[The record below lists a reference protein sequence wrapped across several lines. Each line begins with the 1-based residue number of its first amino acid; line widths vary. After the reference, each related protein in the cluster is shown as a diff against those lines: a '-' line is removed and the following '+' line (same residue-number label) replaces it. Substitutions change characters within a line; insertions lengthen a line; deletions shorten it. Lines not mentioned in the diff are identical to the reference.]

1 MGPPARI
8 VASAPQ
14 ICCSPEVFP
23 IGLLLASESCDI
35 VGRKMT
41 SISDRPSRPSL
52 ARVAW
57 LFLSV
62 HTALL
67 ALPVSAAPP
76 PGGEISPALALAR
89 QLNQAFIELAD
100 KVSPAVVVVSVAQKP
115 GAEFNLEDHP
125 FLEMF
130 PPEMREQFKKQRE
143 QKRNKSEQSP
153 RTRREPVFNGQGS
166 GVVIREDGYIMTNR
180 HVVDEAEKIKVRL
193 SDGSEFEAEVR
204 GVDPQSDIAVIRIDT
219 KGRKL
224 PVAKLG
230 DSNKLRVGEF
240 AVAIGAPFELDYSV
254 TFGHVSAKG
263 RSQIV
268 PDGSM
273 DQDFIQ
279 TDANINPGNSGG
291 PLVNIDGEVIGIN
304 TLIRGLNTGIGFA
317 VPINLA
323 REVSEQLIANGK
335 FARAWLGVG
344 IGALKDEPD
353 YRGLVNGLTDGVV
366 IKQIMPDGPA
376 SKSELKP
383 SDIITSVEG
392 RRVATVQQLRNEIRS
407 KPIGQPVTLDV
418 HRSGKNLKIKVVPE
432 AWPDAPEM
440 LTTRR
445 APAEV
450 DSATAFGLTVK
461 PLSPETARQYD
472 AAKMAGVIVTEVA
485 EDSLA
490 ARKGL
495 LPGDL
500 ITDVNHKPV
509 TSVKEFRE
517 AVKSADT
524 KKGIVLNFTSRGT
537 SKFEILK
544 ESGN

>member
-1 MGPPARI
+1 
-8 VASAPQ
+8 
-14 ICCSPEVFP
+14 
-23 IGLLLASESCDI
+23 
-35 VGRKMT
+35 
-41 SISDRPSRPSL
+41 
-52 ARVAW
+52 
-57 LFLSV
+57 
-62 HTALL
+62 
-67 ALPVSAAPP
+67 
-76 PGGEISPALALAR
+76 
-89 QLNQAFIELAD
+89 
-100 KVSPAVVVVSVAQKP
+100 
-115 GAEFNLEDHP
+115 
-125 FLEMF
+125 
-130 PPEMREQFKKQRE
+130 
-143 QKRNKSEQSP
+143 
-153 RTRREPVFNGQGS
+153 VFNGQGS

-180 HVVDEAEKIKVRL
+180 HVVEDAQKIKVRL
-193 SDGSEFEAEVR
+193 SDGTEFEAEVR
-204 GVDPQSDIAVIRIDT
+204 GVDPQSDIAVLRIDT

-224 PVAKLG
+224 AVAKLG

-268 PDGSM
+268 PDAAM

-323 REVSEQLIANGK
+323 REVAEQLIAKGK

-353 YRGLVNGLTDGVV
+353 YRGLVNGLSDGVV

-383 SDIITSVEG
+383 SDIVTAVEG
-392 RRVATVQQLRNEIRS
+392 RPVASAQQLRNEIRS

-418 HRSGKNLKIKVVPE
+418 HRSGKSLKIKVVPE
-432 AWPDAPEM
+432 AWPDEPEM
-440 LTTRR
+440 LAARR
-445 APAEV
+445 TPAETE
-450 DSATAFGLTVK
+450 SATAFGLTVK
-461 PLSPETARQYD
+461 SLTPETARQYD
-472 AAKMAGVIVTEVA
+472 AAKASGVIVTEVE
-485 EDSLA
+485 EDGIA

-495 LPGDL
+495 RPGDL
-500 ITDVNHKPV
+500 ITDVNHREVK
-509 TSVKEFRE
+509 SVSEFRE
-517 AVKSADT
+517 AVKSADA
-524 KKGIVLNFTSRGT
+524 KKGVVLNFTSRGT

-544 ESGN
+544 ESGD

>member
-1 MGPPARI
+1 MRG
-8 VASAPQ
+8 
-14 ICCSPEVFP
+14 
-23 IGLLLASESCDI
+23 SCDI
-35 VGRKMT
+35 VVRKMT
-41 SISDRPSRPSL
+41 SLFGSL
-52 ARVAW
+52 TRSWPTQAAW
-57 LFLSV
+57 FYLLA

-67 ALPVSAAPP
+67 AAPAPATPTPV
-76 PGGEISPALALAR
+76 GEASPALALAR
-89 QLNQAFIELAD
+89 QLNQAFIELAE

-115 GAEFNLEDHP
+115 GAEFDMEDHP

-130 PPEMREQFKKQRE
+130 PPEMREQFKKQKE

-153 RTRREPVFNGQGS
+153 RARREPVFNGQGS

-180 HVVDEAEKIKVRL
+180 HVVEDAEKIKVRL

-268 PDGSM
+268 PDGAM

-323 REVSEQLIANGK
+323 REVSEQLIAKGK

-353 YRGLVNGLTDGVV
+353 YRGLVNGLTEGVV
-366 IKQIMPDGPA
+366 IKRIMPDGPA
-376 SKSELKP
+376 SKAELKP
-383 SDIITSVEG
+383 SDIVTAVEG
-392 RRVATVQQLRNEIRS
+392 RPVASAQQLRNEIRS
-407 KPIGQPVTLDV
+407 KPIGQPLTLDV

-432 AWPDAPEM
+432 AWPDEPEM
-440 LTTRR
+440 FAARR
-445 APAEV
+445 APAETE
-450 DSATAFGLTVK
+450 SATAFGLTVK
-461 PLSPETARQYD
+461 PLTPEMARQYD
-472 AAKMAGVIVTEVA
+472 ATKASGVIVAEVE
-485 EDSLA
+485 EDSVA

-495 LPGDL
+495 RPGDL
-500 ITDVNHKPV
+500 ITDVNHKAV
-509 TSVKEFRE
+509 KSVREFRE
-517 AVKSADT
+517 AVKSADA

>member
-1 MGPPARI
+1 
-8 VASAPQ
+8 
-14 ICCSPEVFP
+14 
-23 IGLLLASESCDI
+23 
-35 VGRKMT
+35 MT
-41 SISDRPSRPSL
+41 SILGSLSRSWPAQAAGLYLL
-52 ARVAW
+52 AHA
-57 LFLSV
+57 
-62 HTALL
+62 ALL
-67 ALPVSAAPP
+67 AAPAP
-76 PGGEISPALALAR
+76 AITSPAGEVSPALALAR
-89 QLNQAFIELAD
+89 QLNLAFIELAD

-115 GAEFNLEDHP
+115 GAEFNMEDHP

-130 PPEMREQFKKQRE
+130 PPEMREQFKKQKE

-153 RTRREPVFNGQGS
+153 RARREPVFNGQGS
-166 GVVIREDGYIMTNR
+166 GIVIREDGYIMTNR
-180 HVVDEAEKIKVRL
+180 HVVEEAEKIKVRL
-193 SDGSEFEAEVR
+193 NDGSEFEAEVR
-204 GVDPQSDIAVIRIDT
+204 GVDPQSDIAVIRVDT

-268 PDGSM
+268 PDAAM

-323 REVSEQLIANGK
+323 REVSEQLIAKGK

-353 YRGLVNGLTDGVV
+353 YRGLVNGLTEGVV
-366 IKQIMPDGPA
+366 IKQIMPEGPA

-383 SDIITSVEG
+383 SDIVTAVEG
-392 RRVATVQQLRNEIRS
+392 RPVASAQQLRNEIRS

-418 HRSGKNLKIKVVPE
+418 HRSGKSLKIKVVPE
-432 AWPDAPEM
+432 AWPDEPEM
-440 LTTRR
+440 LAIRR
-445 APAEV
+445 APAESE
-450 DSATAFGLTVK
+450 SATAFGLTVK
-461 PLSPETARQYD
+461 PLTPETARQYD
-472 AAKMAGVIVTEVA
+472 AAKVSGVVVTEVE
-485 EDSLA
+485 EDSVA

-495 LPGDL
+495 RPGDL
-500 ITDVNHKPV
+500 ITDVNHQPV
-509 TSVKEFRE
+509 KSVREFRA
-517 AVKSADT
+517 AVKSADA